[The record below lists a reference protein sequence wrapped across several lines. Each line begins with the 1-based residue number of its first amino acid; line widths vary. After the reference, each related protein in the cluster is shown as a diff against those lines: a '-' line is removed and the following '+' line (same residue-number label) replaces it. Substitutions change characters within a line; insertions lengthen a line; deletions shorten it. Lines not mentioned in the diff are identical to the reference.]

1 MQELKKGDLV
11 LLNLMVYVDGKGAE
25 SGVLELT
32 NQLGDNVAHFHEII
46 KPGQPEYQ
54 DLLGQWKQGTEL
66 KRKVREAVNGSV
78 GEAGNN

>member
-1 MQELKKGDLV
+1 MQEFKKGDLV
-11 LLNLMVYVDGKGAE
+11 LLNLMVYVDGEGSE
-25 SGVLELT
+25 SAMLEAISKV
-32 NQLGDNVAHFHEII
+32 GDNVAHFHEIV

-54 DLLGQWKQGTEL
+54 DLLEQWKRGTEL